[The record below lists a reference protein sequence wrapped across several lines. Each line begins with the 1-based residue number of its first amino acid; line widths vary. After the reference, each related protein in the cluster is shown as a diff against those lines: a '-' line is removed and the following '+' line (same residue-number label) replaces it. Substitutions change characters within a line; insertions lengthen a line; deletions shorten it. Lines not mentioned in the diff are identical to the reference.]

1 MSALQRPPAVTVIG
15 WLYIVIGGGTFASQF
30 PSLLRGA
37 AASGWVELVEALA
50 ILAGIFLLRGH
61 NWARWL
67 AVAWLA
73 FHVAIS
79 YPAAGK
85 LAIHA
90 VFLAAIAWF
99 LFRPAAGRYFAGGG
113 VPARPDAGSAAP

>member
-1 MSALQRPPAVTVIG
+1 MSAVRRPLSVTVIG
-15 WLYIVIGGGTFASQF
+15 CLYIVIGGGTFASQF

-37 AASGWVELVEALA
+37 ADSGWVELVEALA

-79 YPAAGK
+79 YPVAGK
-85 LAIHA
+85 LAIHG
-90 VFLAAIAWF
+90 VFLAVIAWF
-99 LFRPAAGRYFAGGG
+99 LFQPLAGRYFAHGIA
-113 VPARPDAGSAAP
+113 PAGADAGAVP

>member
-1 MSALQRPPAVTVIG
+1 MSSVRRPLAVTVIG
-15 WLYIVIGGGTFASQF
+15 WLYIVIGGGTFLLQF
-30 PSLLRGA
+30 PGLLRGA
-37 AASGWVELVEALA
+37 GDSGWVELVEALA

-79 YPAAGK
+79 YPAADK
-85 LAIHA
+85 LAVHGA
-90 VFLAAIAWF
+90 FLAVIAWF
-99 LFRPAAGRYFAGGG
+99 LFQPSAGRYFARGI
-113 VPARPDAGSAAP
+113 VPADTDAGAAAP